1 MKKVEFLYGHHP
13 FTLEVPDDA
22 AVLTSNVDQLK
33 SENSGAEIVAEAMAN
48 PIDSPRLCELAKGKP
63 DCTIIISD
71 HTRPVPSKD
80 ILPAMIAELRQGNP
94 DIEITFLVATG
105 FHRPTTITELE
116 NKLGSV
122 LYQEFQDHIV
132 VHDAHDPSKNT
143 KIGVLPSGPDCIIDK
158 VAANASLLI
167 AEGFI
172 EAHFFAGFSGGRK
185 SVLPGV
191 CDAVTVMG
199 NHCGEFIASP
209 YARTGIL
216 ENNPLHIDMV
226 AAAEMANLAFICN
239 VVIDEDKK
247 TVAAFA
253 GNFKTAH
260 QKGADFLAGYCAVK
274 PVPADIVITTNG
286 GYPLDQNAYQC
297 PKGMSAAE
305 ATVKDGGVIIMLATC
320 EDGHGG
326 QSYYESIRDAE
337 SAEAF
342 FKQCLHT
349 PQQETLPD
357 QWCAQIWCRIVRKY
371 TVLFVANP
379 EQKQLIEDLKVQYF
393 ETLDEAYA
401 KARELKGE
409 AASLTCIPNGV
420 SVVVRE

>member
-1 MKKVEFLYGHHP
+1 MKTVEFLYGHQLLP
-13 FTLEVPDDA
+13 LDVPDDA
-22 AVLTSNVDQLK
+22 SVLTSHVDQLRSDK
-33 SENSGAEIVAEAMAN
+33 SGSEIVAEAMAN
-48 PIDSPRLCELAKGKP
+48 PIDSERLCELAKGKP

-94 DIEITFLVATG
+94 DIKITFLVATG
-105 FHRPTTITELE
+105 FHRPTTIDELE
-116 NKLGSV
+116 YKMGSD
-122 LYQEFQDHIV
+122 LYHEFKDSIV

-158 VAANASLLI
+158 VAAEASLLI

-199 NHCGEFIASP
+199 NHCGEFIAHP
-209 YARTGIL
+209 KARTGIL
-216 ENNPLHIDMV
+216 DGNPLHIDMV
-226 AAAEMANLAFICN
+226 AAAEMAKLAFICN
-239 VVIDEDKK
+239 VVIDEEKK

-253 GNFKTAH
+253 GHFKTAH
-260 QKGADFLAGYCAVK
+260 RKGADFLAGYCAVK
-274 PVPADIVITTNG
+274 PAPADIVITTNG

-326 QSYYESIRDAE
+326 QSYYDSIKNAE
-337 SAEAF
+337 SAETF
-342 FKQCLHT
+342 FQQCLKT
-349 PQQETLPD
+349 PQTETLPD

-371 TVLFVANP
+371 TVLFVADP
-379 EQKQLIEDLKVQYF
+379 KQKELIEDLKVTYCANL
-393 ETLDEAYA
+393 EEAYK
-401 KARELKGE
+401 KAREIKGE
-409 AASLTCIPNGV
+409 DASLTCIPNGV
-420 SVVVRE
+420 SVVVRD